1 MPGRR
6 ILSIDILRGLGIMVI
21 VVIHRIH
28 YHWTGMRNPAM
39 LKEQFSGPWGAVIV
53 FTIAL
58 FTMAGIFYFIS
69 GLVNAHSMYSRVL
82 SGRNTVRK
90 AMMGGV
96 LGGVWILLMNYVHR
110 IFFMNGFL
118 ASGPGADPRFPVG
131 LLTGLVR
138 DPEEVSFQWSQVTDP
153 GTLALIGIVV
163 ITVSI
168 SLGLMLQ
175 KQSVFG
181 RSKIYLVLMV
191 SGAVF
196 LLLSPVSKF
205 YLRPVYER
213 LMENESFFTAACVG
227 LVCQEFGLLPYLG
240 YGFIGA
246 VIGISIAAG
255 EAVEQIFRRG
265 RIMAGLLFLIGVI
278 PLLVYDRENL
288 FGRGCIGSGICMIE
302 LALFIIIQLWL
313 YKYLDLA
320 SDEKHQVRQ
329 QHTTGMRRFGMLAL
343 TVYILEPFV
352 AELFM
357 KPANIIFGAGWN
369 DQLPHVLLF
378 GFFLLLFWYFAL
390 KAWEKY
396 RFAGSLEWLTGVI
409 MLKLAG
415 KRSGKT
421 NFKSL
426 G

>member
-1 MPGRR
+1 MPARR

-28 YHWTGMRNPAM
+28 YHWTGMRNSEV
-39 LKEQFSGPWGAVIV
+39 LKAQFSGPWGAVIV
-53 FTIAL
+53 FTIVL

-82 SGRNTVRK
+82 SGRNTARK
-90 AMMGGV
+90 AMIGGV
-96 LGGVWILLMNYVHR
+96 LGGIWILLMNYVHR

-118 ASGPGADPRFPVG
+118 ASEPGADLRFPVG
-131 LLTGLVR
+131 LITGFIR
-138 DPEEVSFQWSQVTDP
+138 DPVEVSFQWSQVTDP
-153 GTLALIGIVV
+153 GTLALIGMVV
-163 ITVSI
+163 IAVSI
-168 SLGLMLQ
+168 IVGLMLI
-175 KQSVFG
+175 KQTWFS

-191 SGAVF
+191 LGAVF
-196 LLLSPVSKF
+196 LLLSPLSKF
-205 YLRPVYER
+205 YLRPVYEN
-213 LMENESFFTAACVG
+213 LMERQSYFTAACVG
-227 LVCQEFGLLPYLG
+227 AVCQEFGLLPYLG

-255 EAVEQIFRRG
+255 ESVEQIFRRG
-265 RIMAGLLFLIGVI
+265 RIMAGLLFLIGLI
-278 PLLVYDRENL
+278 PLLIYDREDL

-302 LALFIIIQLWL
+302 LALFLIIQLWL

-320 SDEKHQVRQ
+320 PDEKYQVRQ
-329 QHTTGMRRFGMLAL
+329 QRTTGMRRFGMLAL

-357 KPANIIFGAGWN
+357 KPANYIFGNGWN

-390 KAWEKY
+390 KVWEKY
-396 RFAGSLEWLTGVI
+396 RFAGSLEWLTGII

-421 NFKSL
+421 DFKSL
-426 G
+426 